1 MLRMKRAT
9 AIGFAQA
16 LSGAATVDEVDSVIR
31 TGLAPLVDASGA
43 ILGTVDHDAHVL
55 RLKLTGVLD
64 PEIARRYE
72 ILALDEAGP
81 FSEVLEKRSTRVI
94 KGYDDWRAH
103 APDERSEARRV
114 RKACVSTC
122 RHRWSL
128 YH

>member
-55 RLKLTGVLD
+55 RLKLTGVPA
-64 PEIARRYE
+64 PEIARRYA
-72 ILALDEAGP
+72 LPALDQAGP
-81 FSEVLEKRSTRVI
+81 FREGREKRPTPVI
-94 KGYDDWRAH
+94 PGSADRRAH
-103 APDERSEARRV
+103 HPTEFGPESAARGLDRN
-114 RKACVSTC
+114 
-122 RHRWSL
+122 
-128 YH
+128 